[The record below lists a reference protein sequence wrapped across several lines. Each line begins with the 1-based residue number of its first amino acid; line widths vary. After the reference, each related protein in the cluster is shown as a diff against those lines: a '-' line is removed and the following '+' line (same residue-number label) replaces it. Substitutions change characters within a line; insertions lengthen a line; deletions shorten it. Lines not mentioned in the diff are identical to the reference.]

1 MTGQAQPMPALVDA
15 LRLAH
20 FAMMDRV
27 RRAQG
32 DALDALGLGPR
43 ECAFKLVCSGP
54 RWRLRAYGGPDAAP
68 PLVMV
73 PAPIKRPCI
82 WDLTPSVSAVRY
94 CLTHGFRVYLLEWIP
109 PESDG
114 GADLEAYAGRAIGA
128 CVATVAKWGGGALP
142 FLIGHSLGGTLAAIY
157 AALEPQSVKG
167 LVLLGAPL
175 CFERA
180 SSGFRDAVVSM
191 IPANLPERDSLR
203 DRFYRRSAPPHRPIP
218 SFGRD
223 GWTRLCACLTS
234 MPSKCTRALSVGRW
248 TRSRCRAS
256 W

>member
-32 DALDALGLGPR
+32 DALDAFGLTPR

-54 RWRLRAYGGPDAAP
+54 HWRLRAYGGPDAAP

-73 PAPIKRPCI
+73 PAPIKRPYI

-94 CLTHGFRVYLLEWIP
+94 CLTYGFRVYLLEWIP
-109 PESDG
+109 PEGDG

-128 CVATVAKWGGGALP
+128 CVATVSKQAGGALP

-157 AALEPQSVKG
+157 AVLEPQSVKG

-175 CFERA
+175 CFEQA
-180 SSGFRDAVVSM
+180 SSRFRDAVVSM
-191 IPANLPERDSLR
+191 IPPNLPERDVVAGSLLSQV
-203 DRFYRRSAPPHRPIP
+203 SAAAPS
-218 SFGRD
+218 SFGCD